1 MDFKDYYSILG
12 VSKTATQ
19 DEIKKAFRKLA
30 RKYHP
35 DVNPKDATAV
45 DKFKEISEANEV
57 LSDPEK
63 RQKYDQFGSQY
74 QQYAQTG
81 GRPEDFNWSQWQ
93 ASPDSSYNYR
103 TVTPEEFA
111 EMFGGGGQEGHFSSF
126 FETLFGGAG
135 RFSAAGGQA
144 GAEFRYQPRPRHGR
158 DIDYNLTVTL
168 EEAFHGGS
176 RILEWE
182 TGRKIEA
189 KVPPGV
195 KTGSKLRLKGQG
207 EPGQAGGEAGDLLLH
222 IEVSAHEH
230 LVRDDDNLTLTLP
243 VDLFT
248 LLLGGKSACRVWTAP
263 LCWTSRPAPPT
274 GGSSVSRALACPTSK
289 TRRPAATSM
298 SRWKRCC
305 RRTWERRKRSWWNSG
320 GPSRRGAS
328 KRPAVKIPRGYCHD
342 PAK

>member
-1 MDFKDYYSILG
+1 MDYKDYYSIMG

-35 DVNPKDATAV
+35 DVNPGDAAATE
-45 DKFKEISEANEV
+45 KFKEISEANEV

-63 RQKYDQFGSQY
+63 RQKYDQLGSQW
-74 QQYAQTG
+74 QQYEQTG

-93 ASPDSSYNYR
+93 ASPGASSSYR

-111 EMFGGGGQEGHFSSF
+111 EMFGGERGQEGHFSSF

-135 RFSAAGGQA
+135 RSFTGGAQA
-144 GAEFRYQPRPRHGR
+144 GAEFHYRPRPRHGR
-158 DIDYNLTVTL
+158 DLDHTLPVTL

-182 TGRKIEA
+182 TGHKIEA

-207 EPGQAGGEAGDLLLH
+207 EPGIEGGQPGDLMLH
-222 IEVSAHEH
+222 IEVLPHERF
-230 LVRDDDNLTLTLP
+230 VREGDNLSLIMP
-243 VDLFT
+243 VDLFI
-248 LLLGGKSACRVWTAP
+248 LLLGGKVTVPGIDRAVVLDIPAGTANGRVFRLKGLGMP
-263 LCWTSRPAPPT
+263 HLKKP
-274 GGSSVSRALACPTSK
+274 
-289 TRRPAATSM
+289 
-298 SRWKRCC
+298 
-305 RRTWERRKRSWWNSG
+305 EQ
-320 GPSRRGAS
+320 RGDLL
-328 KRPAVKIPRGYCHD
+328 VKVE
-342 PAK
+342 AKLPEHLSEPEKELVQQWRDLKK